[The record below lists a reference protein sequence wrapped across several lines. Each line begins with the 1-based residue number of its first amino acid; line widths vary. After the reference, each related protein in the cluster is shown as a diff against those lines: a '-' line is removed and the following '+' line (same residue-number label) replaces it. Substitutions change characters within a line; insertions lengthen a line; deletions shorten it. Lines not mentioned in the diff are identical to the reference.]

1 MLINPERW
9 HQIES
14 VLQLAL
20 ERAPDQRSAFLAEA
34 CGDDEALRCEVESL
48 IATHEQATSF
58 LETPLSKIATELFV
72 TDQALLAEGTMFGSY
87 KIETLLGTGGMGVV
101 YLAEDLRLGRRVALK
116 LLPSDF
122 TTNTARLRRFEQ
134 EARSASSL
142 NYPNILTIYEFG
154 ETDNIHFIA
163 CEFIE
168 GVTLRERMNGEL
180 MQLGAILD
188 VAAQVASALSA
199 AHAAGIVHRDIKPE
213 NIMLRRDDL
222 VKVLDFGL
230 ATLTERLQP
239 DSADAQAPTLFKTD
253 PDTLVGT
260 AIYMSPEQARG
271 LNVDARTDIWSLGV
285 VLYEMMAGC
294 LPFTGSTSS
303 EVLALIMNERESQPL
318 NRYSR
323 EVPAELERIISKAL
337 CKNRDE
343 RYQSMKDMLLDLKT
357 LREDLEF
364 ETKLKR
370 SASLESKVE
379 PNTIKLSRRSAAIA
393 IAALLIIV
401 SAAGAYLYFMRAR
414 SAAIE
419 SIAVLPFV
427 NASGDSDIEYLSDGL
442 TESLIT
448 SLSQLPRLSVK
459 GRGSVVPYKGKDPPP
474 RQVGKELNVQAV
486 LNGRVVQHGNDLTLH
501 IELVDV
507 NTETALWK
515 EDYNRSMTN
524 LVSLPGEI
532 ARDVASKL
540 RLRLSGTDDQRL
552 AKNYTANPEAYQLY
566 LKGRYY
572 WNKRNEESLKK
583 GIDYF
588 QQALSKDPNYALA
601 YSGLADSYSALGA
614 IFISALPPRVAMQNM
629 KAAALKAVELDDTL
643 AEAHTSLADAK
654 FRGDWDWAGA
664 EREFKRALELN
675 PNYAEAHEYYSQ
687 YLVAM
692 GRFAESIAEGKRG
705 QSLEPVSPRASAI
718 LGLDYYFARQDD
730 QAIEECQRALDL
742 DPNFLFARWFSGL
755 AYANKS
761 MSERAIAEAKK
772 AVELS
777 GHGAGA
783 VGGLGYVYATL
794 GRRVEA
800 HQALDDLEQLA
811 KRRYVS
817 PYGAAAIHARLG
829 DKDAAFEWLE
839 KAYQD
844 GAYGILFLKSAP
856 EWDGLRS
863 EPRFQDIMRRVGLPQ

>member
-1 MLINPERW
+1 MKPERW

-14 VLQLAL
+14 LLQFTL
-20 ERAPDQRSAFLAEA
+20 ERPPEKRSAFLAEA
-34 CGDDEALRCEVESL
+34 CGDDEPLRREVESL
-48 IATHEQATSF
+48 IAAHEQAKSF
-58 LETPLSKIATELFV
+58 LKTPLSKIAMELLAP
-72 TDQALLAEGTMFGSY
+72 DQALLAEGAMFGSY
-87 KIETLLGTGGMGVV
+87 KIETLLGAGGMGVV

-122 TTNTARLRRFEQ
+122 TTDKARLRRFEQ
-134 EARSASSL
+134 EARAASSL

-168 GVTLRERMNGEL
+168 GVTLRERMNGAP
-180 MQLGAILD
+180 MKLGAILD
-188 VAAQVASALSA
+188 VASQVASALSA

-230 ATLTERLQP
+230 ATLTERLPP
-239 DSADAQAPTLFKTD
+239 DSADTQASTLFKTD
-253 PDTLVGT
+253 PRTLVGT
-260 AIYMSPEQARG
+260 VTYMSPEQACG
-271 LNVDARTDIWSLGV
+271 LDVDARTDIWSLGV
-285 VLYEMMAGC
+285 VLYEMVAGC
-294 LPFTGSTSS
+294 LPFAGSTSS
-303 EVLALIMNERESQPL
+303 EVRTSILSDEEPQPL
-318 NRYSR
+318 ARYSR
-323 EVPAELERIISKAL
+323 EVLPELERIISKAL
-337 CKNRDE
+337 CRNRDE
-343 RYQSMKDMLLDLKT
+343 RYQTMKDMLLDLKT

-364 ETKLKR
+364 ERKLKR
-370 SASLESKVE
+370 SAPSE
-379 PNTIKLSRRSAAIA
+379 PNSEPNAINLNQRSAVIA
-393 IAALLIIV
+393 IAALLIIA
-401 SAAGAYLYFMRAR
+401 SAVGAYFYYARAHG

-419 SIAVLPFV
+419 SIAVMPFV
-427 NASGDSDIEYLSDGL
+427 NASGNSDMEFLSDGL

-448 SLSQLPRLSVK
+448 SLSQLPQLSVK
-459 GRGSVVPYKGKDPPP
+459 GRGSVIRYKGNDPPS
-474 RQVGKELNVQAV
+474 REVGKELNVQAV
-486 LNGRVVQHGNDLTLH
+486 LHGRVVQHGNDLTLH
-501 IELVDV
+501 IELIDV

-524 LVSLPGEI
+524 LVSLPSEI

-540 RLRLSGTDDQRL
+540 RFRLSGTDEQRL
-552 AKNYTANPEAYQLY
+552 AKNYTANSEAYQLY

-572 WNKRNEESLKK
+572 LNKRNEETLKR

-588 QQALSKDPNYALA
+588 QQALTKDPNYALA
-601 YSGLADSYSALGA
+601 YSGLADSYSALGTV
-614 IFISALPPRVAMQNM
+614 FISALPPRVAMLKM
-629 KAAALKAVELDDTL
+629 KAAALKALELDDSL
-643 AEAHTSLADAK
+643 AEAHASLADAK
-654 FRGDWDWAGA
+654 FRGDWDWLGA
-664 EREFKRALELN
+664 EREFNRALELN
-675 PNYAEAHEYYSQ
+675 PNYAETHELYSQ

-692 GRFAESIAEGKRG
+692 GRFKESIAEGKHG
-705 QSLEPVSPRASAI
+705 QALEPVSPRASAI

-742 DPNFLFARWFSGL
+742 EPNFLFAHWLLGL

-761 MSERAIAEAKK
+761 MPELAIAESQK

-777 GHGAGA
+777 GHSAGA
-783 VGGLGYVYATL
+783 IGGLGHVYATL

-800 HQALDDLEQLA
+800 HQVLDELEQLA
-811 KRRYVS
+811 KRGYVS
-817 PYGAAAIHARLG
+817 PYSVAVIYARLG

-863 EPRFQDIMRRVGLPQ
+863 EPQFESIMRRVGLPQ